1 VAQVDITIDF
11 LTLMTPDGSTKEDIR
26 LPEGELGTQIQSE
39 FESGKELLVTCVSA
53 VGQEQV
59 SSHCLQLDRS
69 PHRDLGYFF
78 QRSPPGFL
86 NLFHTLFGHISG
98 AG

>member
-1 VAQVDITIDF
+1 VAQVDITVDF

-26 LPEGELGTQIQSE
+26 LPEGDLGIQIQSE

-59 SSHCLQLDRS
+59 SPHCLQLDRS
-69 PHRDLGYFF
+69 PYRDLGYFF
-78 QRSPPGFL
+78 QGSSSRFL